1 MALYKVED
9 AAKVVDSLRYT
20 EVRQVD
26 LQQLMMLKELL
37 DEMAESGGVVSKML
51 TSHKV
56 FQNIFDNRKKKT
68 SISYQLFII
77 YL

>member
-20 EVRQVD
+20 EVIQVD

-56 FQNIFDNRKKKT
+56 
-68 SISYQLFII
+68 L
-77 YL
+77 

>member
-1 MALYKVED
+1 MHLIHIISKMTLYKVED

-20 EVRQVD
+20 EVIQVD

-56 FQNIFDNRKKKT
+56 F
-68 SISYQLFII
+68 
-77 YL
+77 

>member
-56 FQNIFDNRKKKT
+56 FYKISDNRKKT
-68 SISYQLFII
+68 EIII
-77 YL
+77 YTPRNE

>member
-9 AAKVVDSLRYT
+9 AAKVVDSLRYA

-56 FQNIFDNRKKKT
+56 
-68 SISYQLFII
+68 L
-77 YL
+77 